1 MITQAEVKELF
12 DYSDDGEL
20 VWRANRANVKA
31 GDIAGYR
38 RKDGYKMLC
47 INYKKWL
54 LHRLVYLWHKG
65 TLPDYLDHIDGNPW
79 NNRIENLRECNLS
92 QNQQNRRI
100 GRDNTSG
107 IKGVSWHKF
116 TKKWRATIRYNKEQI
131 HLGVFDSIKEAS
143 DVITQFRMKAHGEF
157 CKLS

>member
-12 DYSDDGEL
+12 DYTDNGHL
-20 VWRANRANVKA
+20 IWKTNRANMKA
-31 GDIAGYR
+31 GDIAGYL
-38 RKDGYKMLC
+38 RKDGYWVMCVK
-47 INYKKWL
+47 YKRYL

-65 TLPDYLDHIDGNPW
+65 TLPDYIDHIDGNPW

-107 IKGVSWHKF
+107 IKGVSWHKHQ
-116 TKKWRATIRYNKEQI
+116 KKWRATIRYNKEQI
-131 HLGVFDSIKEAS
+131 HLGVFDDISKAADAIKHYRA
-143 DVITQFRMKAHGEF
+143 MMHGEF
-157 CKLS
+157 CKF